1 MIQSQWDLD
10 NVSLTAN
17 GTSSTPPTSGSGDSG
32 GGGGGSTGGG
42 NLVANGSFETS
53 GLSGWTLGGNSG
65 ASPWGPQIF
74 IDTQPESGAHAAGMG
89 SVGSDGTLSQTIAT
103 TAGKTYTLSFWLQN
117 EADGANDFK
126 ATWNGQ
132 TLVSLTDAAQSGYKQ
147 YTYTVTATGSHLDT
161 GVFRPK

>member
-1 MIQSQWDLD
+1 MGPRQCLADGEW
-10 NVSLTAN
+10 NVVHA
-17 GTSSTPPTSGSGDSG
+17 PDQRERRQR
-32 GGGGGSTGGG
+32 GGGGGSTGA

-65 ASPWGPQIF
+65 ASTWGPQIF

-117 EADGANDFK
+117 EADRR
-126 ATWNGQ
+126 Q
-132 TLVSLTDAAQSGYKQ
+132 RLQ
-147 YTYTVTATGSHLDT
+147 SHLERADV
-161 GVFRPK
+161 GFAHRRGAVRL